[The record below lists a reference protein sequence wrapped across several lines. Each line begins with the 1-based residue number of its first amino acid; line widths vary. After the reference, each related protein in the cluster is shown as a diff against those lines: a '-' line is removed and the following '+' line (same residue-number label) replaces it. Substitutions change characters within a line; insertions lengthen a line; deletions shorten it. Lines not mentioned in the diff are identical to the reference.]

1 MNENFNNR
9 VISVGV
15 RHPERRLFD
24 SLVYMPEGTSYNSY
38 ILKGDK
44 YNALVDCSDP
54 EKEIEFMSNIINSGV
69 ETIDYIILLHAEQD
83 HSGAIH
89 KVKKKF
95 PDARIVS
102 TEKVKQLM
110 QIHFVLNDEDFIV
123 MKQGEIFDLGGIT
136 LKFYPIPFAHWPD
149 NTMIHMMPDNILFSS
164 DLFGAHNTTF
174 LFANEIPDPLY
185 KSARSYYSEIMM
197 PFRKNI
203 AKHVKTVK
211 EINPSIIATA
221 HGPVWYKP
229 EEIINLYDKWTS
241 DDVKPFVTIPFV
253 SMHNSTKIAVEFFA
267 ERLKSNGIEVQTRN
281 LAEEPENLMIQTGEL
296 IYDLVDAAGVV
307 FAFPTVLGGPHPA
320 ILYAAL
326 TANAMSPKTLVT
338 GMICSYAWASK
349 ATDTVN
355 ALTGSFRNERMD
367 PLMIKG
373 LPVDDDFKKLEEYAD
388 ELANLILSRS

>member
-1 MNENFNNR
+1 MSEKFNDR

-38 ILKGDK
+38 IIKGDK

-54 EKEIEFMSNIINSGV
+54 DKESEFMSNISNADIKSI
-69 ETIDYIILLHAEQD
+69 EYIILLHAEQD
-83 HSGAIH
+83 HSGTIH
-89 KVKKKF
+89 KVKEQF
-95 PDARIVS
+95 PNARIVS

-110 QIHFVLNDEDFIV
+110 QIHYVLNDEDFTV
-123 MKQGEIFDLGGIT
+123 MKQGEILDLGGVS
-136 LKFYPIPFAHWPD
+136 LNFYPIPFAHWPD

-174 LFANEIPDPLY
+174 LFANEITKPLY

-203 AKHVKTVK
+203 AKHVKMVK

-229 EEIINLYDKWTS
+229 QEIIDLYDKWTS
-241 DDVKPFVTIPFV
+241 DDVRPFVTIPFV

-326 TANAMSPKTLVT
+326 TANAMSPKTPVT

-373 LPVDDDFKKLEEYAD
+373 LPGADDFKKLEEYAD
-388 ELANLILSRS
+388 ELANLILSRI

>member
-1 MNENFNNR
+1 MSEIFNEK

-15 RHPERRLFD
+15 KHPERRLFD

-38 ILKGDK
+38 IIKGEK

-54 EKEIEFMSNIINSGV
+54 EKELEFMNNLSKANF
-69 ETIDYIILLHAEQD
+69 EKLDYIVLLHAEQD
-83 HSGAIH
+83 HSGTIH
-89 KVKKKF
+89 AVKEKF
-95 PDARIVS
+95 PRAKIVS

-110 QIHFVLNDEDFIV
+110 QIHFVLKDEDFFV
-123 MKQGEIFDLGGIT
+123 VKQGDILDLGGTT

-164 DLFGAHNTTF
+164 DLFGSHNTTF
-174 LFANEIPDPLY
+174 SYANEITQPIY

-229 EEIINLYDKWTS
+229 EEIVELYDKWTS
-241 DDVKPFVTIPFV
+241 DEVNPFVTIPFV
-253 SMHNSTKIAVEFFA
+253 SMHESTKIAVEFFA
-267 ERLKSNGIEVQTRN
+267 QRLKSNGIEVKTRN
-281 LAEEPENLMIQTGEL
+281 LAEKPESLMIETGEL

-307 FAFPTVLGGPHPA
+307 FAFPTVLGGPHPV
-320 ILYAAL
+320 ILYAAM

-349 ATDTVN
+349 ATDTVI
-355 ALTGSFRNERMD
+355 AVTGSFKNTRMD

-373 LPVDDDFKKLEEYAD
+373 LPVDVDFKNIEAYAD
-388 ELANLILSRS
+388 ELSNLILSRI